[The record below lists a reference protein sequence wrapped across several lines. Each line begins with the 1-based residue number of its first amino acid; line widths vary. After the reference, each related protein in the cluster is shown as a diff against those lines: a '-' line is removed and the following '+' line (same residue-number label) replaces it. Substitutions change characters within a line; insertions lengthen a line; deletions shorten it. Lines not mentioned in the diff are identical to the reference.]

1 MEILLVEDSH
11 SFTGFENFQ
20 SFMAVEHGS
29 RILVCHRFATHYG
42 TLSVFFLVYNK
53 CYSQTDISVQLSC
66 FYSLYGALCH

>member
-42 TLSVFFLVYNK
+42 TLSVFFLVYK
-53 CYSQTDISVQLSC
+53 TDISVQLSC